1 MERDQLEECQSHYA
15 KPFISSPRRLSARL
29 PCQAV
34 GQSTVPRASSNRPPT
49 SREPLRGRAGSGL
62 SVEKGGGE
70 DGERRMLEEKAVEL
84 RGAPRQRGAS
94 SGERTI
100 SSSQKGCYEFHSKS
114 WLGHCSSGSR
124 LRYVQISYNTYNQD
138 VVLQEIIFERYWAA
152 TNLSYVRLLRL

>member
-34 GQSTVPRASSNRPPT
+34 GQSTVPRVSSNRPPT
-49 SREPLRGRAGSGL
+49 SREPLSGRAASGL

-84 RGAPRQRGAS
+84 PGAPMQRGAS

-100 SSSQKGCYEFHSKS
+100 SSSQKGCYELHSKS
-114 WLGHCSSGSR
+114 WLGHFSSGSW
-124 LRYVQISYNTYNQD
+124 LRYVRTSYKYTGTPRVIRSILY
-138 VVLQEIIFERYWAA
+138 FA
-152 TNLSYVRLLRL
+152 